1 MRNRDDYRF
10 LKLTDAMSALNQRVN
25 LIGIIAEYGTPTRSK
40 GTDWF
45 CCLRIVDESHNI
57 YGLLVNLFGATQEK
71 LPQVQASGD
80 IILLSQVVMKTH
92 NLETYALFN
101 KKFSS
106 FALYEGK
113 YGVSHNP
120 YQVSSNFRPRSQDM
134 MFVDGLRKWVN
145 NFQLETVS
153 KQSILL
159 RQLKEG
165 EHLDLVCKILHI
177 YQANQDEW
185 MLFVWDGSD
194 APPLQ
199 LHSDRLKTEKEN
211 PLPLQL
217 EPQPLAR
224 DTLCS
229 FPAVGT
235 ILRVSVDEKT
245 VKFNIASLTAGRWVK
260 FVNLTFKAHE
270 GLWCG
275 VLTSSTKVRFV
286 PNEDLIILERQR
298 DFKKRL
304 ISKLDRMP
312 FTSFPWP
319 YRVTEVDEVE
329 EVPLVTLMDILTYSQ
344 VTAKFKCIVR
354 VVAALPWAIEDFR
367 SPDGTYRIRL
377 TLEDPTARI
386 HAFLYADDGEVFFE
400 GHPPNDALVRKWN
413 TLLGV
418 VEVDSG
424 DVIENA
430 PRNPPWILCCIKS
443 YYVDKRDVWGSRKYR
458 IFNTKLVC

>member
-25 LIGIIAEYGTPTRSK
+25 LLGIVVEYGTPTRSK

-45 CCLRIVDESHNI
+45 CCLRIVDESHNLQ
-57 YGLLVNLFGATQEK
+57 GVLVNIFGATQES
-71 LPQVQASGD
+71 LPQFQASGD

-92 NLETYALFN
+92 NLESYALFN

-113 YGVSHNP
+113 YGVSSNP
-120 YQVSSNFRPRSQDM
+120 YQVSSNFRTRNQDM
-134 MFVDGLRKWVN
+134 IFVDGLRIWVN
-145 NFQLETVS
+145 NFKLETVS
-153 KQSILL
+153 QRSVLL

-165 EHLDLVCKILHI
+165 EYLDFVCKILHL
-177 YQANQDEW
+177 YEANQDEW
-185 MLFVWDGSD
+185 MLFVWDGTD

-199 LHSDRLKTEKEN
+199 LYSDRLKTEKEN

-217 EPQPLAR
+217 ESQPLSR

-235 ILRVSVDEKT
+235 ILRVSVD
-245 VKFNIASLTAGRWVK
+245 VKNLKLNIASLTAGRWVK
-260 FVNLTFKAHE
+260 FFNIMFKVHE

-275 VLTSSTKVRFV
+275 VLTPLTKVRFV
-286 PNEDLIILERQR
+286 PNEDFIVLERQR
-298 DFKKRL
+298 YPQS
-304 ISKLDRMP
+304 IGETKLDQMP
-312 FTSFPWP
+312 FTSFPCP
-319 YRVTEVDEVE
+319 SQVTVDEVK
-329 EVPLVTLMDILTYSQ
+329 EVPLVTLMEVLTYSQ
-344 VTAKFKCIVR
+344 VTSKFKCIVR
-354 VVAALPWAIEDFR
+354 VVAALPWTVEDFR
-367 SPDGTYRIRL
+367 SPHGTYRIRL

-386 HAFLYADDGEVFFE
+386 HAFLYADDGEVFF
-400 GHPPNDALVRKWN
+400 GGYSSNDDALVRKWN

-418 VEVDSG
+418 VEVDS
-424 DVIENA
+424 VIENA

-443 YYVDKRDVWGSRKYR
+443 YYVDKSDAWGSRKYR